1 MLKAIEIGFITLIG
15 LSVGSFANVV
25 IYRLP
30 KGISLLSPP
39 SACPSCKHHIGI
51 VENIP
56 IVSWIVLKGRCRSC
70 KKPISPRYVVV
81 ETLVAVSFLLLFY
94 RFGLSYLF
102 FIFCLFFLVL
112 IIISA
117 IDLEHKIVPN
127 KIIYPTIFVTIPIF
141 IVIAFSDKTTVN
153 FENAILGG
161 VGSFLFF
168 LIIHLIQPKGM
179 GFGDVRLAGVVGLY
193 MGWLGLGQA
202 FISICLSFF
211 IGSFFG
217 LLLIGLGR
225 SRKTKVP
232 FAPFLA
238 SGAILC
244 VFFGQSFLN
253 FWLGSSAHL

>member
-1 MLKAIEIGFITLIG
+1 MLIAIEIGFIIIIG
-15 LSVGSFANVV
+15 LSIGSFANVV

-30 KGISLLSPP
+30 KGLSVLSPP
-39 SACPSCKHHIGI
+39 STCPSCKHQIG
-51 VENIP
+51 VAENIP
-56 IVSWIVLKGRCRSC
+56 IISWMFLRGRCKSC
-70 KKPISPRYVVV
+70 KKPISPRYVVI
-81 ETLVAVSFLLLFY
+81 EALVALSFLSLFY

-102 FIFCLFFLVL
+102 FIFCLFFLAL

-127 KIIYPTIFVTIPIF
+127 KIIYPTVFVTLPSF
-141 IVIAFSDKTTVN
+141 IAIAYLDKTPLN

-168 LIIHLIQPKGM
+168 LIVHLIQPKGM
-179 GFGDVRLAGVVGLY
+179 GFGDVRLAGVIGLY
-193 MGWLGLGQA
+193 MGWLGLGEA

-244 VFFGQSFLN
+244 VFFGQSFLHY
-253 FWLGSSAHL
+253 WLGSSFH